1 MCGITGIISNSILE
15 EKDFKAVE
23 IASSTLNKR
32 GPDNQNHTRFQKASL
47 GHARL
52 SIIDTNPAA
61 NQPFFDASG
70 RYSIVFNGEI
80 YNYKSIKQ
88 ELLAKGVSF
97 RTESDTEVLLN
108 AFILFGSSCLNKLK
122 GFFAFAI
129 YDSAEETTFIAR
141 DRFGIK
147 PLLYYKS
154 ENQFY
159 FGSEMKAILSY
170 PIERKIDNTSLYTY
184 LQLNYIP
191 EPHSIIEGVKKLEP
205 GHYLKIDSSNK
216 IQTIPFYQIDY
227 DFSQSANYIKSY
239 DVAKIHLE
247 ELLVE
252 SVQERLVSD
261 VPLGTFLSG
270 GIDSSLI
277 TAIASKEIKDLST
290 FSIGFE
296 NQSHFDESYYSQIVA
311 KKYKTNHHIF
321 YLKNA
326 DLLKSLYQTLD
337 YIDEPFADSSALA
350 VNALSANTSQH
361 VKVALSGDGA
371 DELFA
376 GYYKHMGEFQVRQKG
391 FKADLISKLKPVWTI
406 APKNRNTTLGNYFR
420 KFDKFASGSMLKREE
435 RYWLWAGLM
444 NEADASNL
452 LSDPIKA
459 DVYLKRKNNLIQ
471 TIKESEDFNA
481 ILLSDVKMVLLS
493 DMLRKVDMMSMANS
507 LEVRTPF
514 LSHKI
519 VDYAFNLPA
528 NFKINKDGKKRILTD
543 IAKSYLPEEIYSRPK
558 QGFEVPLLQWFNKEL
573 KELIYEDLLSD
584 EFIKNQN
591 IFNLSSVKQLREKLK
606 SKNPIDAQGNVWA
619 LIVFNNWWKRYIG

>member
-1 MCGITGIISNSILE
+1 MCGITGIISSTILDE
-15 EKDFKAVE
+15 NDYKSVE
-23 IASSTLNKR
+23 LATTTLNKR
-32 GPDNQNHTRFQKASL
+32 GPDNQSQIRFQKASI

-52 SIIDTNPAA
+52 SIIDTNPIA
-61 NQPFFDASG
+61 NQPFFDNSG

-80 YNYKSIKQ
+80 YNYKSLKQ
-88 ELLAKGVSF
+88 ELIAKGISF
-97 RTESDTEVLLN
+97 ITESDTEVLLN
-108 AFILFGSSCLNKLK
+108 SFILYGSACLNKLH

-129 YDSAEETTFIAR
+129 YDSKEETTFIAR

-159 FGSEMKAILSY
+159 FGSEMKAILSF

-191 EPHSIIEGVKKLEP
+191 EPHSILEGVKKLEP
-205 GHYLKIDSSNK
+205 GHYLKIDKNNK

-227 DFSQSANYIKSY
+227 DFSQSSNYITDY
-239 DVAKIHLE
+239 EEAKNHLE
-247 ELLVE
+247 GLLIE

-277 TAIASKEIKDLST
+277 TAIASKELKNLST

-296 NQSHFDESYYSQIVA
+296 NQSHFDESYYAQIVA
-311 KKYKTNHHIF
+311 KKYNTNHHTF
-321 YLKNA
+321 YLNNT
-326 DLLKSLYQTLD
+326 DLLKSLYETLE
-337 YIDEPFADSSALA
+337 YTDEPFADSSALA
-350 VNALSANTSQH
+350 VNALSSETSKH

-376 GYYKHMGEFQVRQKG
+376 GYYKHMGEFQNRQKG
-391 FKADLISKLKPVWTI
+391 LKSNIVSKLKPVWSVV
-406 APKNRNTTLGNYFR
+406 PKNRNTALGNYFR
-420 KFDKFASGSMLKREE
+420 KFDKFASGSSLSKEE

-459 DVYLKRKNNLIQ
+459 DIYLKRKNNLIQ
-471 TIKESEDFNA
+471 TIKESEDYNA
-481 ILLSDVKMVLLS
+481 VLLSDVKMVLLS

-514 LSHKI
+514 LGHKI
-519 VDYAFNLPA
+519 VDYAFNLPS
-528 NFKINKDGKKRILTD
+528 NFKINKNGKKRILTD
-543 IAKSYLPEEIYSRPK
+543 IAKKYLPEEIYNRPK

-573 KELIYEDLLSD
+573 KELIYEDLMSD
-584 EFIKNQN
+584 EFIRNQN
-591 IFNLSSVKQLREKLK
+591 IFNLSSIKQLREKLK
-606 SKNPIDAQGNVWA
+606 SKNPIDSQGNVWA